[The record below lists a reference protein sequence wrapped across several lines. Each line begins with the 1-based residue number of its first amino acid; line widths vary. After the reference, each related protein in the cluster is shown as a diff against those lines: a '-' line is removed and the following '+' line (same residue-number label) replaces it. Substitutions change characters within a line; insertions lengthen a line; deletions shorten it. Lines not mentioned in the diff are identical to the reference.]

1 MIRIKYMWSYYEGS
15 VLVEGICECEAAPAF
30 IAQLFNDPHL
40 TFIQANGV
48 LYGRGF
54 GPGWSN
60 NYLGTIE
67 ESNDWVDA
75 QLYW

>member
-40 TFIQANGV
+40 TFIQANG
-48 LYGRGF
+48 
-54 GPGWSN
+54 GPLRPRVWPG
-60 NYLGTIE
+60 
-67 ESNDWVDA
+67 VV
-75 QLYW
+75 